1 MHMNV
6 TMDVFSNSAIP
17 WFLVNEAR
25 EFIDNHD
32 QDTLLDSTFPSK
44 NITIAELMMLQS
56 KFGPILASDII
67 GKVSSSKVDQN
78 FKVFIGRKII
88 FVKKGMKHFKRYTGK
103 HQGVPAESI
112 SYRRWDLEEFTQASI
127 TSQKESRYWFS
138 RYIYIYIYITC
149 CNFSFFFFKVNS
161 DETSPAHL
169 FHDGDQ
175 VEVIADTTPGVDS
188 RHSVG
193 IGQLRFSK
201 LKI

>member
-1 MHMNV
+1 MERDLAYPCYSMERDYAHECHNGC
-6 TMDVFSNSAIP
+6 
-17 WFLVNEAR
+17 FLEFCNTLVSGEAR

-127 TSQKESRYWFS
+127 TSQKESSYWFS
-138 RYIYIYIYITC
+138 
-149 CNFSFFFFKVNS
+149 
-161 DETSPAHL
+161 
-169 FHDGDQ
+169 
-175 VEVIADTTPGVDS
+175 
-188 RHSVG
+188 
-193 IGQLRFSK
+193 SK
-201 LKI
+201 